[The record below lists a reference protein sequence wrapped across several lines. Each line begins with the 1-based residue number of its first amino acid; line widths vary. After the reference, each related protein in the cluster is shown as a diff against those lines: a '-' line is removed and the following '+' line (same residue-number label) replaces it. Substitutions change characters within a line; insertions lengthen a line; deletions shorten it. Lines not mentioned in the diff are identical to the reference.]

1 MRGVKVENQRE
12 ERYAVVMRIIV
23 NAKPNAR
30 ETQVT
35 LRPDGSYTVAVT
47 EPPREGKANAA
58 IAAALAEY
66 FGKRRADVAL
76 VSGFS
81 SRRKTFEIL

>member
-12 ERYAVVMRIIV
+12 ERYAVAMKIFV
-23 NAKPNAR
+23 NAKPNAAR
-30 ETQVT
+30 ACVT
-35 LRPDGSYTVAVT
+35 LLPDGSYTVAVT

-58 IAAALAEY
+58 IAAALAEH

-81 SRRKTFEIL
+81 SRRKVFEVL